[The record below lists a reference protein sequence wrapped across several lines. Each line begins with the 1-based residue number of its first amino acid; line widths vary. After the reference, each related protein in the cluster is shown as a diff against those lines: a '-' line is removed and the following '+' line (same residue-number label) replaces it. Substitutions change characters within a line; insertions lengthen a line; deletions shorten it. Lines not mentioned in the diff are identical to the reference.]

1 MRCFPLTNLPGCQ
14 FKYREY
20 EREVLSISWTA
31 SFSIIPLQLFV
42 MIVALLCSNH
52 IDGMLRSARPGLK
65 SFKEEKEE

>member
-1 MRCFPLTNLPGCQ
+1 MINLPGCQ

-20 EREVLSISWTA
+20 EREVLSTSWTA
-31 SFSIIPLQLFV
+31 SFSILPLQLFV

-52 IDGMLRSARPGLK
+52 VDSMLRSARPGMK